1 MHATVDRLLGQNL
14 MDGDPKAKVHRSLA
28 ALELAAVRH
37 RGGVRRRLNVGD
49 EELTALLYLN
59 HHGGVAQ
66 RRLAE
71 ITTLS
76 RSGAGAMIQRLEQDG
91 FVERR
96 ADPGDRRLRLVE
108 LSPAGRERIAGAYRE
123 LSDATEQGLADTT
136 SAELDV
142 LARLLEGLVRAA
154 DASAGEDHEE
164 PPLASA
170 AAERDPIWRHWS

>member
-1 MHATVDRLLGQNL
+1 MHETVDRLLGQNL
-14 MDGDPKAKVHRSLA
+14 MDGDPKAKVHCSLA

-49 EELTALLYLN
+49 EELTALLFLA
-59 HHGGVAQ
+59 HHGGVPQ

-96 ADPGDRRLRLVE
+96 ADPDDRRLRLVE
-108 LSPAGRERIAGAYRE
+108 LSPAGRDRMDGAYRD
-123 LSDATEQGLADTT
+123 LTDATEQALAGR
-136 SAELDV
+136 SPAELDL
-142 LARLLEGLVRAA
+142 LADLLEGLVRAA
-154 DASAGEDHEE
+154 DASAGEGAAD
-164 PPLASA
+164 PPLAA
-170 AAERDPIWRHWS
+170 AFESDPIWRHWS